1 MQPAV
6 APPVDTSGR
15 YPRRFVALLVLVLG
29 VLAATGPLAT
39 DLYLPA
45 LPEIA
50 ADLGTTE
57 ARVQLTLTS
66 MMVGLALGQLV
77 IGPMSD
83 NWGRRTPL
91 VIGIVGFAAT
101 SFAVVFSPSVEV
113 FIVLRFVQGVAGAAG
128 AVISRAV
135 VRDLFEGEEVAR
147 FMSRLM
153 LIIGLAPMI
162 GPVLGGQILL
172 FGSWRLMFT
181 VLGVASLI
189 SLVLVYF
196 WLPESLPREKRAP
209 QRPAALARTFLRLLT
224 DRGFIVPTLVIGF
237 IFGTMFTYISS
248 FSFVAQAQFDASPQT
263 YSLIFGF
270 NTLGMIAGTQ
280 INAAL
285 IGRVTMGI
293 RLMFGLFVLSGSV
306 LGIAVLAA
314 TGTATLTGLTILLL
328 LVLFGAGFAI
338 PNAMTM
344 AVASQPVQVAGTA
357 SALIGSIQFAFGG
370 MIGALGGLVTGG
382 GDATLASMTAVM
394 AASALIGLTLGF
406 LRPSEARLQPATP

>member
-1 MQPAV
+1 MQPAS
-6 APPVDTSGR
+6 APTVDASGR
-15 YPRRFVALLVLVLG
+15 YPRKFVALLVFVLG

-57 ARVQLTLTS
+57 ARIQLTLTS

-83 NWGRRTPL
+83 TWGRRTPL
-91 VIGIVGFAAT
+91 VIGIIGFAVT
-101 SFAVVFSPSVEV
+101 SFAVVFAPSVDA
-113 FIVLRFVQGVAGAAG
+113 FIVLRFLQGVAGAAG

-153 LIIGLAPMI
+153 LIVGLAPMI

-181 VLGVASLI
+181 VLGVAAVI

-196 WLPESLPREKRAP
+196 WLPESLPAEKRAP
-209 QRPAALARTFLRLLT
+209 QRPAVLARTFLGLLT
-224 DRGFIVPTLVIGF
+224 DRRFIVPTLAIGF

-248 FSFVAQAQFDASPQT
+248 FSFVAQSEFNASPQT

-285 IGRVTMGI
+285 IGRVSMGI
-293 RLMFGLFVLSGSV
+293 RLMVGLFIMVVSV
-306 LGIAVLAA
+306 LGMGLLAA
-314 TGTATLTGLTILLL
+314 TGTATLTALTVLLL
-328 LVLFGAGFAI
+328 LTLFGAGFSI
-338 PNAMTM
+338 PNAMTI

-370 MIGALGGLVTGG
+370 AIGALGGVVSGG
-382 GDATLASMTAVM
+382 GDATLGSMTAVM
-394 AASALIGLTLGF
+394 GVSALVALGLGF
-406 LRPSEARLQPATP
+406 LRPNETQLRFAKP

>member
-1 MQPAV
+1 MQPAS
-6 APPVDTSGR
+6 APSVDASGR
-15 YPRRFVALLVLVLG
+15 YPRKFVVLLIFVLG

-50 ADLGTTE
+50 DDLGSTE
-57 ARVQLTLTS
+57 ARIQLTLTS

-83 NWGRRTPL
+83 AWGRRTPL
-91 VIGIVGFAAT
+91 LIGIAGFTLT
-101 SFAVVFSPSVEV
+101 SFAVVVVPSADA
-113 FIVLRFVQGVAGAAG
+113 FIMVRFLQGVAGAAG

-153 LIIGLAPMI
+153 LIIGLAPMV
-162 GPVLGGQILL
+162 GPFLGGQLMLI
-172 FGSWRLMFT
+172 GSWRLMFIL
-181 VLGVASLI
+181 LGVASLI
-189 SLVLVYF
+189 SLVLVLF
-196 WLPESLPREKRAP
+196 WLPESLPASKRAP
-209 QRPAALARTFLRLLT
+209 QRPAILARTVLGLIT
-224 DRGFIVPTLVIGF
+224 DRRFIVPTLAIGF
-237 IFGTMFTYISS
+237 IFGMLFTYIAS
-248 FSFVAQAQFDASPQT
+248 FSFVAQAEFGASPQT

-285 IGRVTMGI
+285 IGRVGMGI
-293 RLMFGLFVLSGSV
+293 RLMVGLFLGAGTV
-306 LGIAVLAA
+306 LGMGLLSI
-314 TGTATLTGLTILLL
+314 TGTATLAGLTVLLF
-328 LVLFGAGFAI
+328 VMLFGAGLAI

-370 MIGALGGLVTGG
+370 VIGALGGVVSGG
-382 GDATLASMTAVM
+382 GDATLGSMTAVM
-394 AASALIGLTLGF
+394 MGSALLALVLGF
-406 LRPSEARLQPATP
+406 LRPAEASLQFAK